1 VSGSTEEGPA
11 RLRGLHSRLLAL
23 AATHSDRVVNEALAG
38 ADARKWHYAVLATL
52 AEFGPASQAQLSDRT
67 RIYRSDIVAVVSEL
81 AERGQVDRAPN
92 PDDRRQNVITITT
105 VGRRQLGK
113 LDKLLKTAQDEV
125 LAPLTPAERDQL
137 AHLLGKL
144 ARHNDGRSAT

>member
-1 VSGSTEEGPA
+1 MSGTTHEGPA
-11 RLRGLHSRLLAL
+11 RLSGLTTRLLAL

-52 AEFGPASQAQLSDRT
+52 DEFGPASQAQLSDRT
-67 RIYRSDIVAVVSEL
+67 RIYRSDIVAVVNEL
-81 AERGQVDRAPN
+81 AERGQVERAPN

-105 VGRRQLGK
+105 AGRRQLGK

-125 LAPLTPAERDQL
+125 LAPLAQEERDQL
-137 AHLLGKL
+137 AHLLRKL
-144 ARHNDGRSAT
+144 ARHDDGRPAT